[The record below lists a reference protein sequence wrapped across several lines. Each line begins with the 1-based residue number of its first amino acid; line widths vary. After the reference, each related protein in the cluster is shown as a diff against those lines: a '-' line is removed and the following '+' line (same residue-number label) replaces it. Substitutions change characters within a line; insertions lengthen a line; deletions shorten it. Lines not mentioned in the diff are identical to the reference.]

1 MHKRSTVTITKGKAN
16 TNVTIIKF
24 KTPEA
29 SKRKQALV
37 STIEEQDPL
46 VRKSYLYIY
55 LCNKNMNFRLLLI
68 SICKQQVQV
77 AVKPNRNQ

>member
-1 MHKRSTVTITKGKAN
+1 MHKRSTVPVKKGKAN

-37 STIEEQDPL
+37 SNIEEQDPL
-46 VRKSYLYIY
+46 VRS
-55 LCNKNMNFRLLLI
+55 
-68 SICKQQVQV
+68 
-77 AVKPNRNQ
+77 VKKILHFL